1 MDRGPHSTGA
11 PSQPSPGLAGVA
23 LGPALVLEQHLPPWQ
38 LQLEHGLAL
47 LGMVPSNLR
56 AKPPFPLPVL
66 CASYLFSETSKA
78 RRPSWAP
85 EMHLIYCCQPQTKW
99 PLTLAILQRGWLPWW
114 LRGQSLCLQC
124 GRPGFNPLEKK
135 MATQSSILAWEIP
148 WTEEPGGLVH
158 RVTKSRT
165 QLSMHMQP

>member
-1 MDRGPHSTGA
+1 MTNLLLLLLSHFSRVR
-11 PSQPSPGLAGVA
+11 LCV
-23 LGPALVLEQHLPPWQ
+23 Q

-124 GRPGFNPLEKK
+124 GRPGFNPWVGKSGLHTVHVVAK
-135 MATQSSILAWEIP
+135 S
-148 WTEEPGGLVH
+148 WT
-158 RVTKSRT
+158 
-165 QLSMHMQP
+165 